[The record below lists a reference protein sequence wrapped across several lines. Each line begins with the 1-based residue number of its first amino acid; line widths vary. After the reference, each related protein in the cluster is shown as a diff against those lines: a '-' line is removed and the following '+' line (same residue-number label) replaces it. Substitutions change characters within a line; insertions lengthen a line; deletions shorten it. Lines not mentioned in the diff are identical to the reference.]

1 MKPRNVLLILGILL
15 VAVSALF
22 LLWGLNEQN
31 MAYNLPRRSI
41 KLAAIAVTGSAVAFS
56 TVSFQTI
63 VGNNILTPS
72 IIGLDSLYLFIQT
85 LVVFTMGANQLAMM
99 SRIQDFLL
107 SVGVMVGF
115 SLLLYRLMFRR
126 EGTRLFMII
135 LTGVMLGSLF
145 SSLATFMQV
154 MIDPNEFLV
163 VQASMFASFNNV
175 NTEILGI
182 ASTLMAASVLYGWA
196 QTRQLDVLSLGRDIS
211 INLGISYDHSI
222 RRTLILVAIMTAIS
236 TALVG
241 PITFLG
247 LLVANLAKQILP
259 TYRHRI
265 IVPGAILLALI
276 ALIGGQFLVERVF
289 SFNTPISVIINFV
302 GGIYFL
308 YLLVREGRV

>member
-1 MKPRNVLLILGILL
+1 MKPRNILWILLAMLLI
-15 VAVSALF
+15 VSALF
-22 LLWGLNEQN
+22 LFWGLNERN
-31 MAYNLPRRSI
+31 IAYNLPRRAI
-41 KLAAIAVTGSAVAFS
+41 KLLAIAITGAAVAFS
-56 TVSFQTI
+56 TVSFQTV

-85 LVVFTMGANQLAMM
+85 LIVFTMGANQLALM
-99 SRIQDFLL
+99 SSVTDFLL
-107 SVGVMVGF
+107 SVAVMVGF

-145 SSLATFMQV
+145 SSMATFMQV

-163 VQASMFASFNNV
+163 VQARMFASFNNV
-175 NTEILGI
+175 NVGILGI
-182 ASTLMAASVLYGWA
+182 SCILMAGAAAYGWS
-196 QTRQLDVLSLGRDIS
+196 QTKQLDVLSLGRDIS
-211 INLGISYDHSI
+211 INLGIAYDHSV
-222 RRTLILVAIMTAIS
+222 RRTLILVAVMTAVS

-241 PITFLG
+241 PIAFLG
-247 LLVANLAKQILP
+247 LLVANLAKQLLP

-265 IVPGAILLALI
+265 IIPGAVLLALI

-289 SFNTPISVIINFV
+289 AFNTPISVIINFV

-308 YLLVREGRV
+308 YLLLREGRV